1 MRSLRRCR
9 AVIFDLDDTLVPTSK
24 IDRAAILHAA
34 ALASGDELPAVVAAR
49 FSELLKAEPFPP
61 EPSGLDVPAWR
72 TGLWERALSG
82 SSSDGRAG
90 ASPAAR
96 QAYEA
101 WSSERLS
108 SFRFADDVDAM
119 VRRLQS
125 AGYKTG
131 VLTNGHADVQ
141 RAKTAACGAG
151 SLFGEERVII
161 AGAGDASTATVAR
174 ARPLMGGCGPLG
186 EHAEQKPHASIFR
199 VASATLM
206 VGDSYAA
213 DVAGG
218 INASLLATVWVRPP
232 LEPPETG
239 AQGSLMH
246 GHLSAVPAG
255 QPSPTFT
262 VESVLEVEAC
272 LEKIG

>member
-1 MRSLRRCR
+1 
-9 AVIFDLDDTLVPTSK
+9 
-24 IDRAAILHAA
+24 
-34 ALASGDELPAVVAAR
+34 
-49 FSELLKAEPFPP
+49 
-61 EPSGLDVPAWR
+61 
-72 TGLWERALSG
+72 
-82 SSSDGRAG
+82 
-90 ASPAAR
+90 
-96 QAYEA
+96 
-101 WSSERLS
+101 
-108 SFRFADDVDAM
+108 
-119 VRRLQS
+119 
-125 AGYKTG
+125 
-131 VLTNGHADVQ
+131 
-141 RAKTAACGAG
+141 
-151 SLFGEERVII
+151 
-161 AGAGDASTATVAR
+161 
-174 ARPLMGGCGPLG
+174 
-186 EHAEQKPHASIFR
+186 
-199 VASATLM
+199 M